1 MTHEAP
7 SVEPRKPK
15 THYGASV
22 KRLRASVVCEAEGQL
37 LLVRLRDPVTGE
49 EALYPP
55 GGGVEAGETP
65 EQAARREALEETGL
79 QVHVDP
85 SMEVVDTYPFRWAA
99 VDYDVTTH
107 YFAASLEGA
116 FDATLP
122 TVVDAP
128 YNLGASWMPVSDALE
143 AMSVHPGIAR
153 ACARVLR
160 RANHARWKKHPHIN
174 GLASTLL
181 GFHDQFR
188 VASERLLLLVERE
201 PDLGWVARAF
211 MPLAQT
217 LHHHHHA
224 EEVMLFPVVHELTGT
239 EPERLVSDHETLMS
253 AIADVEESLRAGAD
267 REHAKAAV
275 VRFDEVL
282 VAHLDREES
291 LVIPLLLA
299 MTPAEAWTRIH
310 GG

>member
-1 MTHEAP
+1 M
-7 SVEPRKPK
+7 
-15 THYGASV
+15 
-22 KRLRASVVCEAEGQL
+22 KRLRASVVLEAEGRL

-55 GGGVEAGETP
+55 GGGVEPGETP
-65 EQAARREALEETGL
+65 AETARREAREETGL
-79 QVHVDP
+79 DVRIDP
-85 SMEVVDTYPFRWAA
+85 STEVADAYPFRWAG

-107 YFAASLEGA
+107 YFAATLEGP
-116 FDATLP
+116 FDANLP
-122 TVVDAP
+122 EVVDAP

-143 AMSVHPGIAR
+143 AMSVHPVIA
-153 ACARVLR
+153 ASCARVLR
-160 RANHARWKKHPHIN
+160 RANHARWKKHPNID

-188 VASERLLLLVERE
+188 LASERLLLLVDNE

-224 EEVMLFPVVHELTGT
+224 EEVMLFPVVHDLTGT
-239 EPERLVSDHETLMS
+239 EPERLATDHETLVR
-253 AIADVEESLRAGAD
+253 AIADVEASLRAGAD
-267 REHAKAAV
+267 RARAKAAV
-275 VRFDEVL
+275 LRFDDVL
-282 VAHLDREES
+282 VAHLDREEA

-299 MTPAEAWTRIH
+299 LTPSESWERMR